1 MGLYIV
7 YLMDW
12 LSVVSREQLLVLRLE
27 DHATNRKYTMHRV
40 FDFLDL
46 GEKRHILEL
55 GPTWNYSPGQ
65 ILINTQQMT
74 KDNCSVVIRNIR
86 RRK

>member
-55 GPTWNYSPGQ
+55 GPTRNYTPGQ